1 MYASN
6 NTCIAK
12 FILNSCAPVGGDF
25 QYHNGGQQQHQK
37 TKKTYGC
44 TFLQTNPFTPC
55 VVGII

>member
-6 NTCIAK
+6 YTCIAK

-37 TKKTYGC
+37 TKKRMDALS
-44 TFLQTNPFTPC
+44 FKQIHLRHALSR
-55 VVGII
+55 